1 MGSVSARCFLSFRRK
16 RISSEKEH
24 IMIGSHDTAPDP
36 RQLLT
41 AHHELLEKTYQ
52 QAELAAQARDRDGL
66 RNLWTRLENLV
77 LAHMAAEEAHL
88 FPALERVDPIE
99 VRKLTEEHSGLREQ
113 LAELGVGVDLHL
125 VASPRVSQFMA
136 DLRSHA
142 KREDA
147 LAYRWAAES
156 LSPEAKTA
164 LAIELRR
171 MDRAKRR

>member
-1 MGSVSARCFLSFRRK
+1 MMGSK
-16 RISSEKEH
+16 NI
-24 IMIGSHDTAPDP
+24 APDP
-36 RQLLT
+36 RQLLM

-66 RNLWTRLENLV
+66 RSAWTRLENLV

-88 FPALERVDPIE
+88 FPAFERVDPIE
-99 VRKLTEEHSGLREQ
+99 VRKLMEEHSGFREQ

-125 VASPRVSQFMA
+125 VASPLVTRFMT

-147 LAYRWAAES
+147 LAYRWAAEN

-164 LAIELRR
+164 LAIELHRP
-171 MDRAKRR
+171 DRATRR